1 MLNLSYG
8 TDSAQSAAIDPLA
21 HAAEVAWR
29 NGIVVVAAAG
39 NDGATTGR
47 LADPAIDPYLIA
59 VGAADTG
66 VAHRGPPT
74 TPSRASPTAATACAT
89 LT

>member
-8 TDSAQSAAIDPLA
+8 TDSAQSATIDPLA

-39 NDGATTGR
+39 NDGTTTGR

-59 VGAADTG
+59 VGAADTDFSTSPSSDTVPELLQPG
-66 VAHRGPPT
+66 RRGT
-74 TPSRASPTAATACAT
+74 QS
-89 LT
+89 